1 MTSHILPRPRPATI
15 AESDPTGESGHLS
28 TVCGE
33 RPDTLA
39 THGIHEYAVEYPHG
53 LVRDPS
59 WTCIADVIASYAGGY
74 YCDDAGRVTGVL
86 VRAVRGTD
94 EWEPVQ

>member
-15 AESDPTGESGHLS
+15 AESDPTGESGQLTS
-28 TVCGE
+28 VRGE
-33 RPDTLA
+33 RPDLA
-39 THGIHEYAVEYPHG
+39 AHGTNYEYAVEYPHG
-53 LVRDPS
+53 LIRDPS
-59 WTCIADVIASYAGGY
+59 WTCIADVIGSFHGGY
-74 YCDDAGRVTGVL
+74 YCDGAGRVTGVL